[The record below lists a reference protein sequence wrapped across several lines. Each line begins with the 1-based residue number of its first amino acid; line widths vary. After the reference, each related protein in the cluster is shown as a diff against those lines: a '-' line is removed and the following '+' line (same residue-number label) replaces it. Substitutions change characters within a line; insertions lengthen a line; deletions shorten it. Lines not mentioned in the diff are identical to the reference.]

1 MQQLVIIVI
10 ETPQGTAKGHGMKK
24 EQPKIEIVNENV
36 VYVTMGGRV
45 FNIDTT
51 TDTPILDSWPV
62 VDSEVSK

>member
-1 MQQLVIIVI
+1 
-10 ETPQGTAKGHGMKK
+10 MKK
-24 EQPKIEIVNENV
+24 EQPKIEIVNEDV

-45 FNIDTT
+45 FNLDTT